1 MNSLWQAATAV
12 VALLSWLAAPPTSL
26 AEVAQKEAVR
36 RQMTAKSVATYSNDD
51 LPANAP
57 GDTISIPGGAF
68 AAARIDTAPPPDD
81 DDDVPKPKPV
91 ASPAAAAPAPVAAEP
106 AMDEQGW
113 RDRMSTAR
121 QTLESNEQMAEG
133 MQSRVSALQTDVTNR
148 DDPAQQATLR
158 TQLQRAL
165 AELDRL
171 KKQIETDKKAIAKVQ
186 DDARRKGVPPGW
198 VR

>member
-36 RQMTAKSVATYSNDD
+36 RQMTAKSVATYSNDS
-51 LPANAP
+51 LPAAEP
-57 GDTISIPGGAF
+57 GDSVSIPGGAF

-81 DDDVPKPKPV
+81 DDAPKPTAV
-91 ASPAAAAPAPVAAEP
+91 ASSVAPAPEPAAAESVV
-106 AMDEQGW
+106 DEQGW
-113 RDRMSTAR
+113 RERMRAAR
-121 QTLESNEQMAEG
+121 QTLDSDQQLAEG
-133 MQSRVSALQTDVTNR
+133 MQSRASALQTDVTNR
-148 DDPAQQATLR
+148 DDPAQQAALR

-165 AELDRL
+165 VELDRL
-171 KKQIETDKKAIAKVQ
+171 KKQIEIDKKAIEKVQ

>member
-51 LPANAP
+51 LPATPPA
-57 GDTISIPGGAF
+57 DTVSIPGGAF
-68 AAARIDTAPPPDD
+68 AAARIDTAPPDD
-81 DDDVPKPKPV
+81 DDDVPTPKPV
-91 ASPAAAAPAPVAAEP
+91 VSPAAAAPAPAAAEP
-106 AMDEQGW
+106 VMDEQSW
-113 RDRMSTAR
+113 RDRMRTAR
-121 QTLESNEQMAEG
+121 QTLDSDEQLAQG
-133 MQSRVSALQTDVTNR
+133 MQARVSALQTDVTNR

-171 KKQIETDKKAIAKVQ
+171 KKQIETDKKAIAKVE